1 MLERMGFATLLAD
14 TSDHSSLDANDHVRS
29 IIEFFRHPHNILDIG
44 LGRMGFH
51 YDDHVICPLLLEMEG
66 YRLCSPAHNAC
77 LLNRLIRPNM
87 VTITVI
93 GLRRVQGALAASTQT
108 EMTVA
113 RSVSRLKLIHTSD
126 VHLESDTFGSG
137 PRGDLFRHS
146 VRSAFAGVINIA
158 NENRA
163 DLLLIVGDLFDS
175 NRISGDALDFAM
187 NEIGRAQM
195 PVVMIPGNH
204 DAHDERSIY
213 AALSPAS
220 LPRNL
225 YLILDPDGISLNFPE
240 LSAHVWGRALVE
252 HSPEYRPLSG
262 LPEPIPDAWNI
273 GLAHGFF
280 SDIET
285 NRSSP
290 ITPAEIE
297 ASGYDYIA
305 LGHIHVFGDVSQG
318 STRAFYCGTP
328 APLYDGSEA
337 GWVLEINC
345 IPREPLRVERLTVG
359 ASGPAHR

>member
-1 MLERMGFATLLAD
+1 M
-14 TSDHSSLDANDHVRS
+14 
-29 IIEFFRHPHNILDIG
+29 
-44 LGRMGFH
+44 
-51 YDDHVICPLLLEMEG
+51 
-66 YRLCSPAHNAC
+66 
-77 LLNRLIRPNM
+77 
-87 VTITVI
+87 
-93 GLRRVQGALAASTQT
+93 
-108 EMTVA
+108 EMTVI
-113 RSVSRLKLIHTSD
+113 RTLSRQLKLIHTSD

-137 PRGDLFRHS
+137 SRGDIFRES
-146 VRSAFAGVINIA
+146 VRRAFAGVIDVA
-158 NENRA
+158 NGNCS

-175 NRISGDALDFAM
+175 SRVSAEALDFAM
-187 NEIGRAQM
+187 NQIERAQM

-225 YLILDPDGISLNFPE
+225 HLILDPEGVSLEFPD
-240 LSAHVWGRALVE
+240 LAARVWGRALVE

-262 LPEPIPDAWNI
+262 LPEPVPHAWNI

-280 SDIET
+280 TETET

-318 STRAFYCGTP
+318 RTRAFYCGTP
-328 APLYDGSEA
+328 APLYANSEA
-337 GWVLEINC
+337 GWVLQINC
-345 IPREPLRVERLTVG
+345 VPDQPVRVERLTVG
-359 ASGPAHR
+359 GSIFAGDSLVSR